1 MRNSKVFYRPIE
13 AAIRWSGLVRHERDI
28 LEVLQE
34 KTIPEPEDFPKWPTL
49 RLSTERIYDAI
60 RNKELP
66 FGIAGVTTQDDS
78 RINDLHLTIRHVDLR
93 AWMTRYYP
101 GVRPAFLFTRAERYA
116 AHPAITVDTLH
127 ALVFEREALRLQ
139 IEQRNREIQTLRE
152 KHVTLQKQSGTSPL
166 ENSSD
171 ALPSPRS
178 ETTYL
183 HIVGGLLTLLLG
195 RSPSGQPYSS
205 FHTQESII
213 TALVAHHGGRL
224 GIATRTLEA
233 KFAAARRSLTR

>member
-13 AAIRWSGLVRHERDI
+13 AAIRWCGLVRHERDI
-28 LEVLQE
+28 LDFLQE
-34 KTIPEPEDFPKWPTL
+34 KLVPEPQDFPNWPSL

-60 RNKELP
+60 RNKDLP
-66 FGIAGVTTQDDS
+66 FGIDGVTTEDES
-78 RINDLHLTIRHVDLR
+78 RINDPHLTIRHVDLR
-93 AWMTRYYP
+93 AWMARYYP
-101 GVRPAFLFTRAERYA
+101 GIRPAFLFTRAERHA

-127 ALVFEREALRLQ
+127 ALVFEREALKFQ

-152 KHVTLQKQSGTSPL
+152 KQVSLQKQRGGSL
-166 ENSSD
+166 EDLPDGLSS
-171 ALPSPRS
+171 SRS

-195 RSPSGQPYSS
+195 RSPSGQAYSS
-205 FHTQESII
+205 FNTQESII

-224 GIATRTLEA
+224 GITIRTLEA
-233 KFAAARRSLTR
+233 KFAAARRSLSR